1 MSPENV
7 NFFSNSR
14 ANMSKVL
21 REKTKCIIIVN
32 VKSEKLAG
40 KPVKD
45 HEMRAEETCRQKSC
59 LAIIYDKAVLG

>member
-32 VKSEKLAG
+32 VKSEKIGRKAR
-40 KPVKD
+40 K
-45 HEMRAEETCRQKSC
+45 KS
-59 LAIIYDKAVLG
+59 

>member
-1 MSPENV
+1 
-7 NFFSNSR
+7 
-14 ANMSKVL
+14 MSKVL

-45 HEMRAEETCRQKSC
+45 YKMRAAK
-59 LAIIYDKAVLG
+59 LAARKIVW